1 MVSLGAIVGVSP
13 ASELQAVRGHH
24 YRGHQQ
30 QPPAGLQE
38 MKAAVAEVDSQRT
51 GGAQHTGEQHR
62 HERAQPGCGREAHAK
77 AGVEEDAVH
86 AEASSGA
93 AVRVRAMG
101 GAKDGMDDHGTA
113 PTGGAHE
120 LARYEALFAART
132 RGMKSSAMREMMAL
146 TERPD
151 VISLAGGLP
160 DTSTFAPELYAK
172 LMADVAAESTARALQ
187 YGPTEGLAAT
197 VRCIVEVMAAEN
209 THIDPSEVIVTTGGQ
224 QVIDLVCKTL
234 IDPGDV
240 IVAEA
245 PTYPGAVPTFS
256 AYQADVEQ
264 IEIDADG
271 MPIDALEHT
280 LDRLAEQGRRPKFIY
295 TIPNFQNPG
304 GVTMSLA
311 RRHRLVEVARER
323 ELLVLE
329 DNPYGLL
336 RYEGEPLPTLYSL
349 DAQAVGRGGA
359 SDLVIYL
366 GTFSKILSPGLR
378 LGWAVAPRPVLEKLN
393 LGKQGSD
400 LCSSP
405 VTQMFVAAYFAER
418 GTEAHP
424 PGPAWVEYVER
435 LRNLYR
441 RRRDVMLEALE
452 EHFGG
457 RASWTR
463 PEGGLFIWA
472 TLDGHVDT
480 TDLMA
485 RSEGVAFVPG
495 RAAYVDGRRGSSSM
509 RLNFAGVPD
518 DDIREGIRRIGR
530 IMGGDTGLLGTLTGT
545 PAGGQAAS
553 SSVAPEHEPDV
564 DELSPLAD
572 IVALPRRDAQDPA
585 RPARRRR
592 DR

>member
-1 MVSLGAIVGVSP
+1 
-13 ASELQAVRGHH
+13 
-24 YRGHQQ
+24 
-30 QPPAGLQE
+30 
-38 MKAAVAEVDSQRT
+38 
-51 GGAQHTGEQHR
+51 
-62 HERAQPGCGREAHAK
+62 
-77 AGVEEDAVH
+77 
-86 AEASSGA
+86 
-93 AVRVRAMG
+93 
-101 GAKDGMDDHGTA
+101 
-113 PTGGAHE
+113 
-120 LARYEALFAART
+120 
-132 RGMKSSAMREMMAL
+132 MREMMAL

-160 DTSTFAPELYAK
+160 DTTTFAPELYAK
-172 LMADVAAESTARALQ
+172 LMAKVAAESAARALQ
-187 YGPTEGLAAT
+187 YGPTEGMAVT
-197 VRCIVEVMAAEN
+197 VDCIVEVMATEGTSVSPA
-209 THIDPSEVIVTTGGQ
+209 DVIVTTGGQ

-256 AYQADVEQ
+256 AYQADVVQ
-264 IEIDADG
+264 IDMDGDG
-271 MPIDALEHT
+271 MPIDELERT
-280 LDRLAEQGRRPKFIY
+280 LDRLQGEGRSPKFIY

-304 GVTMSLA
+304 GVTMSLP
-311 RRHRLVEVARER
+311 RRRRLVEVARER

-336 RYEGEPLPTLYSL
+336 RYEGEALPTLYSL
-349 DAQAVGRGGA
+349 DASNAGKNGA

-393 LGKQGSD
+393 LGKQGTD

-405 VTQMFVAAYFAER
+405 MTQLFVAAYFQER
-418 GTEAHP
+418 DGTESHP
-424 PGPAWVEYVER
+424 PKPAWVAYVER
-435 LRNLYR
+435 LRDLYR

-457 RASWTR
+457 RATWTR

-472 TLDGHVDT
+472 TLDGNVDT

-495 RAAYVDGRRGSSSM
+495 RAAYTDGRRGSSSM
-509 RLNFAGVPD
+509 RLNFAGVPE

-530 IMGGDTGLLGTLTGT
+530 IMGGDTGLLGTLTGAT
-545 PAGGQAAS
+545 PGSAAAS
-553 SSVAPEHEPDV
+553 SEPEATTSDV
-564 DELSPLAD
+564 ELAD
-572 IVALPRRDAQDPA
+572 VVELPRRDQEALT
-585 RPARRRR
+585 RRRQ

>member
-1 MVSLGAIVGVSP
+1 MERSKSGGGDGRGA
-13 ASELQAVRGHH
+13 R
-24 YRGHQQ
+24 
-30 QPPAGLQE
+30 
-38 MKAAVAEVDSQRT
+38 
-51 GGAQHTGEQHR
+51 
-62 HERAQPGCGREAHAK
+62 
-77 AGVEEDAVH
+77 
-86 AEASSGA
+86 
-93 AVRVRAMG
+93 
-101 GAKDGMDDHGTA
+101 
-113 PTGGAHE
+113 PTAHE

-160 DTSTFAPELYAK
+160 DTSTFAPELYAR
-172 LMADVAAESTARALQ
+172 LMSEVAEQSTARALQ
-187 YGPTEGLAAT
+187 YGPTEGMAAT
-197 VRCIVEVMAAEN
+197 VGCIVEVMAAEQ
-209 THIDPSEVIVTTGGQ
+209 TFVDPADVIVTTGGQ

-234 IDPGDV
+234 LDPGDV
-240 IVAEA
+240 VVAEA

-256 AYQADVEQ
+256 AYEADVEQ
-264 IEIDADG
+264 IEVDGNG
-271 MPIDALEHT
+271 MPIDELEST
-280 LDRLAEQGRRPKFIY
+280 LDRLQAQGRRPKFIY

-311 RRHRLVEVARER
+311 RRRRLVEVARER
-323 ELLVLE
+323 ELLILE

-336 RYEGEPLPTLYSL
+336 RYEGEALPTLYSL
-349 DAQAVGRGGA
+349 DAAAVGRGGA

-393 LGKQGSD
+393 LGKQGAD

-405 VTQMFVAAYFAER
+405 MTQMFVAAYFNER
-418 GTEAHP
+418 AGDGTA
-424 PGPAWVEYVER
+424 GWLEYVQT
-435 LRNLYR
+435 LRDLYR
-441 RRRDVMLEALE
+441 RRRDVMLESLE

-457 RASWTR
+457 RAGWTR

-472 TLDGHVDT
+472 TLDGNVDT
-480 TDLMA
+480 TDLLA
-485 RSEGVAFVPG
+485 RAEGVAFVPG

-518 DDIREGIRRIGR
+518 DDIREGIRRIGK
-530 IMGGDTGLLGTLTGT
+530 IMGGDTGLLGTLTG
-545 PAGGQAAS
+545 S
-553 SSVAPEHEPDV
+553 SRAPKIEPPKA
-564 DELSPLAD
+564 DEDRSPLAD
-572 IVALPRRDAQDPA
+572 IVALPRRQSQDSA